1 MFPMRFYQPPGK
13 SLVALRQLLLLEY
26 ITEPLHIILLAGLIY
41 GLGSFQAKVAFDL
54 VRVDALQP

>member
-1 MFPMRFYQPPGK
+1 MKFYQPPGK
-13 SLVALRQLLLLEY
+13 SLVALRQQLFFEY
-26 ITEPLHIILLAGLIY
+26 LTEPLHIILLADLIY